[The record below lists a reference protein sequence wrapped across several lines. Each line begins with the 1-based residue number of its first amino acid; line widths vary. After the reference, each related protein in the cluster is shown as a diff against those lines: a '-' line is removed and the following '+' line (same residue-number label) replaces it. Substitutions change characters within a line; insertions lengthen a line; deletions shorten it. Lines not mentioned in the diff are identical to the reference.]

1 MDHHLDLLYQLFV
14 QQMHVSRMVIT
25 ISNLLITKY
34 KGKYTLKC
42 PFDEDKNDFNRKL
55 NGSYEDI
62 DVYVQCANKCK
73 IFYYGNRGTL
83 QFYCPSL
90 PRGRNIIREIYATY
104 INPDN
109 VSVTQNELDIIRNGK
124 TVHST
129 RTYYTSIDTKLY
141 QDDLAVD
148 GNIIFDVEE
157 TDDEILFKFK
167 YQDMD
172 KLESIL
178 KPSTIACNRSPF
190 STKNLNKSDYKIPDE
205 DLESYI
211 HVVKDIPQ
219 NELIS
224 LVHISQRFMNK
235 KAKNQK
241 QLTVLNAEK
250 KKLGMKPKEFY
261 HYKGWWDEY
270 VNYVKEEL

>member
-1 MDHHLDLLYQLFV
+1 M
-14 QQMHVSRMVIT
+14 I

-34 KGKYTLKC
+34 KGKYTLRV
-42 PFDEDKNDFNRKL
+42 PFDEEKNDFNRKL
-55 NGSYEDI
+55 NGTYEDI
-62 DVYVQCANKCK
+62 DVYIKCANKCK

-104 INPDN
+104 INQDN

-129 RTYYTSIDTKLY
+129 RTYYTPIDTKLY
-141 QDDLAVD
+141 QDDLAAD
-148 GNIIFDVEE
+148 DNIIFDVEE

-205 DLESYI
+205 DLEVYNRVI
-211 HVVKDIPQ
+211 RDIPQ

-224 LVHISQRFMNK
+224 LVHISQRFINK

-241 QLTVLNAEK
+241 QLTVFNAEK

-261 HYKGWWDEY
+261 HYKGWWNEY
-270 VNYVKEEL
+270 VEYVKEEL